1 MNITV
6 FAANA
11 VSRVRMPETTP
22 AEEAKP
28 AVDDETEG
36 SHRDSKI
43 PLQFPEQPVTGT
55 RFNALPREEQAM
67 LRRAHQ
73 NLCHPSP
80 EQLSAVLRSQGAR
93 PELTQAAFEMK
104 CSACAAHQ
112 KPKLARPSAFKSEL
126 DFNDKIF
133 RRDYMDKQNGQEFS
147 LLPYPC
153 RAAEQAVQC
162 VLEGWFQWAGPP
174 NTMVT
179 DAATEFAS
187 EMFTN
192 FLQRHDVKSLT
203 TAPHAHW
210 QNGGCER
217 HGQIFQGMLDKI
229 DHDVPIQTCLDLQQ
243 ALVQSTH
250 AKNTLSIRRG
260 YPPEIL
266 VFGKSSKI
274 PGSLAS
280 CENEPSMASADRD
293 DAQGISF

>member
-133 RRDYMDKQNGQEFS
+133 RRDYMDKQNGQEF
-147 LLPYPC
+147 YHIHV
-153 RAAEQAVQC
+153 E
-162 VLEGWFQWAGPP
+162 PP
-174 NTMVT
+174 NKLYSAFWKVGSNGRVHQTQWSLMLPP
-179 DAATEFAS
+179 
-187 EMFTN
+187 N
-192 FLQRHDVKSLT
+192 LQVKCSL
-203 TAPHAHW
+203 
-210 QNGGCER
+210 
-217 HGQIFQGMLDKI
+217 
-229 DHDVPIQTCLDLQQ
+229 
-243 ALVQSTH
+243 
-250 AKNTLSIRRG
+250 
-260 YPPEIL
+260 
-266 VFGKSSKI
+266 
-274 PGSLAS
+274 
-280 CENEPSMASADRD
+280 
-293 DAQGISF
+293 ISFKVTM

>member
-43 PLQFPEQPVTGT
+43 PLQLPEQPVTGT

-133 RRDYMDKQNGQEFS
+133 IDGITWTNKTGKSFHFYHIHVE
-147 LLPYPC
+147 
-153 RAAEQAVQC
+153 
-162 VLEGWFQWAGPP
+162 PP
-174 NTMVT
+174 NKLYSAFWKVGSNGRVHQTQWSLMLPP
-179 DAATEFAS
+179 
-187 EMFTN
+187 N
-192 FLQRHDVKSLT
+192 LQVKCSL
-203 TAPHAHW
+203 
-210 QNGGCER
+210 
-217 HGQIFQGMLDKI
+217 
-229 DHDVPIQTCLDLQQ
+229 
-243 ALVQSTH
+243 
-250 AKNTLSIRRG
+250 
-260 YPPEIL
+260 
-266 VFGKSSKI
+266 
-274 PGSLAS
+274 
-280 CENEPSMASADRD
+280 
-293 DAQGISF
+293 ISFKDTM

>member
-1 MNITV
+1 
-6 FAANA
+6 
-11 VSRVRMPETTP
+11 
-22 AEEAKP
+22 
-28 AVDDETEG
+28 
-36 SHRDSKI
+36 
-43 PLQFPEQPVTGT
+43 
-55 RFNALPREEQAM
+55 
-67 LRRAHQ
+67 
-73 NLCHPSP
+73 
-80 EQLSAVLRSQGAR
+80 
-93 PELTQAAFEMK
+93 
-104 CSACAAHQ
+104 
-112 KPKLARPSAFKSEL
+112 
-126 DFNDKIF
+126 
-133 RRDYMDKQNGQEFS
+133 MDKQNGQEFS

-179 DAATEFAS
+179 DAAAEFTS

-229 DHDVPIQTCLDLQQ
+229 DHDVPIQTYLDLQQ
-243 ALVQSTH
+243 ALVQSTR
-250 AKNTLSIRRG
+250 AKNTLSIRGG

-293 DAQGISF
+293 DAQGISFRRSLGALRASQSSISQGGQ